1 MKLHQLLL
9 PVSLLT
15 GTLAFALINPNF
27 TPVHLTRGFRVF
39 GFAEQ
44 LDVTRALPAAGNGV
58 QAGALADTNNDGA
71 LDLIL
76 KLSDGALWLLPR
88 NTTEAPALAA
98 LITTPKDPVTS
109 KATFGTRSLGAH
121 LVTTNAPA
129 FIGISEPGPLRL
141 QWQRPG
147 QPAQQKDLLVE
158 SAVLR
163 FTVPE

>member
-76 KLSDGALWLLPR
+76 KLPDGALWLLPR
-88 NTTEAPALAA
+88 NTTEAPAL
-98 LITTPKDPVTS
+98 
-109 KATFGTRSLGAH
+109 
-121 LVTTNAPA
+121 
-129 FIGISEPGPLRL
+129 IGISEPGPLRL

-158 SAVLR
+158 STVLR